1 MATAVT
7 ATPASGQIIDGSRY
21 SETTT
26 DTFTACGVDV
36 RFTDHV
42 DGMFKIRQH
51 GTQSKAYLFD
61 HFQDS
66 TVYTNLDTGKSWR
79 VLTIGTHVDVK
90 IDLVS
95 GTVYRFTWQDAGPF
109 KVFDGNGRLAY
120 VQAGL
125 RRESAEVDTHGNLDL
140 DDDDYLLQLSFELR
154 GHYPNG
160 DFCTDLTNF
169 TN

>member
-1 MATAVT
+1 
-7 ATPASGQIIDGSRY
+7 
-21 SETTT
+21 
-26 DTFTACGVDV
+26 
-36 RFTDHV
+36 
-42 DGMFKIRQH
+42 MFKIRQH

-66 TVYTNLDTGKSWR
+66 VQYTNLETHRSWR

-109 KVFDGNGRLAY
+109 KVFNESGRLAY
-120 VQAGL
+120 VSTGL
-125 RRESAEVDTHGNLDL
+125 RRESAEVDTHGNLNL

-154 GHYPNG
+154 GHYPYS
-160 DFCTDLTNF
+160 DFCNRPLRLHHRTMPGPIGYPIQRCTPLLQ
-169 TN
+169 